1 MIDFRE
7 LEEIK
12 LSEEFKRKGY
22 IIFKSNNKNSL
33 NYLRE
38 KIIKSITNLNKTKKV
53 FNASDEKF
61 LNNFHNE
68 VKPNKLN
75 SVRLNLI
82 NTINKDKN
90 FKKNYFL
97 TAKSNLHKI
106 VGNELSMQTRI
117 NLSIQTPKDSSSL
130 LPIHSDIWSGDS
142 PFEVVVWIPL
152 VNCYKTKS
160 MYIIPPNIYKKIEKN
175 FSKYVGKSSKDF
187 FNKIKK
193 YVKWLKVDYG
203 EVLIFNQGL
212 PHGNIVN
219 KETETRW
226 SMNCRFKSVFSPY
239 GDKKIGEFFEPISLR
254 AASEI
259 GIRYKFPK
267 VK

>member
-38 KIIKSITNLNKTKKV
+38 KIIKSVINLNRTKKV

-68 VKPNKLN
+68 VKPSKLN
-75 SVRLNLI
+75 SFRLKLI
-82 NTINKDKN
+82 DTINKDKN

-97 TAKSNLHKI
+97 TARSNLHKI

-152 VNCYKTKS
+152 VNCYKTKA
-160 MYIIPPNIYKKIEKN
+160 MFILPPKN
-175 FSKYVGKSSKDF
+175 K
-187 FNKIKK
+187 
-193 YVKWLKVDYG
+193 
-203 EVLIFNQGL
+203 
-212 PHGNIVN
+212 
-219 KETETRW
+219 
-226 SMNCRFKSVFSPY
+226 
-239 GDKKIGEFFEPISLR
+239 
-254 AASEI
+254 
-259 GIRYKFPK
+259 
-267 VK
+267 